1 MSEAE
6 PFVRKTSGLVRSL
19 SAWDAMIV
27 NILFMAPTAVFVYG
41 IWGAGLWPGVHLP
54 ATALIA
60 IPISIIIGF
69 FYAIFSASMPRSGG
83 DYIWVSRV
91 IHPAIG
97 FMINFFLFV
106 ILLQVA
112 GSYIPWF
119 AQLAIAPL
127 LEFTGRSGA
136 ASSISGDV
144 AMFIIA
150 IIFYIFCAIIVT
162 RGSKTTARVL
172 LLFFIGV
179 LIGLI
184 TYTLVMIGTSP
195 SEVAANYQAA
205 TGESASNLI
214 ARAKADTDFT
224 GKFTLIATLTGM
236 QLTFINFLGFNTS
249 IYLAGEIKEVSRA
262 QFIAIIGSVIVFGLI
277 TWWAYQVTYAGF
289 GSDFVGA
296 IAALWETESFLF
308 MFQFAT
314 DSTFIYSIVAL
325 GWACMT
331 LSAILVYVYI
341 CVKLL
346 FAWSFDRIVPTR
358 LSEINPRFNSPVNA
372 LIVVTIVAM
381 LLQAVW
387 IWTDWAKYFAY
398 LVFQWMIMQGIVAI
412 SALVFPKWK
421 PDLFEAS
428 PAIVRRKVGPL
439 YVLQWLGVATLIFSI
454 YLGYIG
460 ITPTITGVTG
470 PERWGPLGFAA
481 FIFILAI
488 VIYYISSFYHRDK
501 IPLELSFKELPPE

>member
-1 MSEAE
+1 MGETE

-27 NILFMAPTAVFVYG
+27 NILFMAPTAVFIYG
-41 IWGAGLWPGVHLP
+41 PWGAYLWPEVHLP

-69 FYAIFSASMPRSGG
+69 FYAIYSSSMPRSGG

-97 FMINFFLFV
+97 FMVNFFLFV

-112 GSYIPWF
+112 GAYIPWF

-127 LEFTGRSGA
+127 LEFVGRTGA
-136 ASSISGDV
+136 ATSISGNT
-144 AMFIIA
+144 AMYIIA
-150 IIFYIFCAIIVT
+150 FLFYLFCAVIVT
-162 RGSKTTARVL
+162 MGSKTTARVL
-172 LLFFIGV
+172 LIFFVGV
-179 LIGLI
+179 IIGLL
-184 TYTLVMIGTSP
+184 TYSVTLMGTSP
-195 SEVAANYQAA
+195 EEIAANYQAA
-205 TGESASNLI
+205 TGESVSDLLT
-214 ARAKADTDFT
+214 RAELNTDFT
-224 GKFTLIATLTGM
+224 GKFTLIATLAGM

-249 IYLAGEIKEVSRA
+249 IYLAGEIKEVKRA
-262 QFIAIIGSVIVFGLI
+262 QFVAIIGSVIVFGLI
-277 TWWAYQVTYAGF
+277 TWWAYQITYSGF

-296 IAALWETESFLF
+296 TTALGEQEHFLI
-308 MFQFAT
+308 MFQYAT
-314 DSTFIYSIVAL
+314 DSSLAYAIVSL

-346 FAWSFDRIVPTR
+346 FAWSFDRIIPTR

-387 IWTDWAKYFAY
+387 MWTDWAKYFAY

-421 PDLFEAS
+421 PELFEAS
-428 PAIVRRKVGPL
+428 PALVRRKVGPL
-439 YVLQWLGVATLIFSI
+439 YILQWLAIATLIFSVW
-454 YLGYIG
+454 LGYVGLSPTLWGELSLSALGFVFVIFIIG
-460 ITPTITGVTG
+460 II
-470 PERWGPLGFAA
+470 
-481 FIFILAI
+481 
-488 VIYYISSFYHRDK
+488 IYYISSFYHRDK